1 MLYDSPMKNIQ
12 FPVIAVTIFA
22 VIYNVLPFFETG
34 DWLIMLLFSISPIAV
49 IWMAY
54 RILKYGIA
62 SKYTFE
68 EKFYE
73 DVD

>member
-1 MLYDSPMKNIQ
+1 MKNIQ

-22 VIYNVLPFFETG
+22 VIYNVLPFFEVG
-34 DWLIMLLFSISPIAV
+34 DCLIMLLFSISPIAV

-54 RILKYGIA
+54 RILKYGTP
-62 SKYTFE
+62 SKHTWE

-73 DVD
+73 DVE